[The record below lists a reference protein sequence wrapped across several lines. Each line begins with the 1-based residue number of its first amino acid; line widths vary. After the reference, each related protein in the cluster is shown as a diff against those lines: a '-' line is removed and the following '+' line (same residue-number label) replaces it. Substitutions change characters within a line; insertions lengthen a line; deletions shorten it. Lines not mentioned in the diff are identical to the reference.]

1 MVVTV
6 FKFIG
11 AAIALI
17 VGFGIWRIFAT
28 IKGSHL
34 IHARLQN
41 EVRPVRAC
49 LERKES
55 PSQAD
60 VDRLARDPRTR
71 ATLYETLREHK
82 RADLMPAAYATQQ
95 ALAESR
101 LVTWLMHPNELAA
114 APDEIT
120 LGAEVALPDADAKDE
135 RWLVYRF
142 RTMAPHWA
150 SQIGWMAGVVG
161 PVRSRSEPTPDVPV
175 VFSRLPHWDSATPEG
190 HAAAVRD
197 LMRQKGLVV

>member
-6 FKFIG
+6 FKIIG
-11 AAIALI
+11 ALIALI

-28 IKGSHL
+28 IRDSHVL
-34 IHARLQN
+34 HTRLRN
-41 EVRPVRAC
+41 EVRPVRVC

-82 RADLMPAAYATQQ
+82 RLDLMPAAYGTQQ

-114 APDEIT
+114 APDEIA
-120 LGAEVALPDADAKDE
+120 LGAEVALPDAQTKDE

-142 RTMAPHWA
+142 RTMSPHWA

-161 PVRSRSEPTPDVPV
+161 PVRSRNEPTPDVPV

-197 LMRQKGLVV
+197 LMRQKGLAV